1 MPSFLTSL
9 DGDSMRRRGRRLLAV
24 ALMIAGLTAVAAS
37 ATLSAQEQEEEKPA
51 DQTTRQMSSM
61 RESIYKELARAQEEA
76 EENKFA
82 EALRLLDKLSGQ
94 ELNSYERTQLWNL
107 YAFVYH
113 AQERYPQAIDAFK
126 KLLAEEELDEA
137 MEARAVYSL
146 AMLYF
151 ATEDWQNAIDTINRW
166 SSLTPAPKSQAYEL
180 LAEAHYQLKEY
191 RKAIPPLRKT
201 IELKRAEGQPVAER
215 SYLLLRSA
223 YAALREHDQVAAVL
237 EELIRHF
244 PGDKYWIQL
253 AGAYGEAGEGRKQLN
268 ALELAHLQ
276 GYLDTQQEL
285 LMLAGLLLGNDLP
298 YRAGKVLEKGL
309 EEGVVESTLENW
321 RLLSQ
326 AWTLAHEDRR
336 AIPALTRAAR
346 MSEDGELDMVLAQS
360 HINLEQWESA
370 AECARTGI
378 GKRGLRRPDQAHV
391 MLGQVLFY
399 MNAFEDSRGAFQQA
413 QTDSRSR
420 KLAAQWLSYIDKE
433 EDRRAQLKAAL
444 QE

>member
-1 MPSFLTSL
+1 MQIFSTSL
-9 DGDSMRRRGRRLLAV
+9 DGDSIRRRGRSLTAV
-24 ALMIAGLTAVAAS
+24 AFMIAGLTAAS
-37 ATLSAQEQEEEKPA
+37 AQEEEKPA
-51 DQTTRQMSSM
+51 DQKTRQASSM
-61 RESIYKELARAQEEA
+61 RESIYKELARAQEVA
-76 EENKFA
+76 EENDFA
-82 EALRLLDKLSGQ
+82 EALRLLNNLSDE
-94 ELNSYERTQLWNL
+94 ELSSYERTQLWNL

-113 AQERYPQAIDAFK
+113 AQERYPEAIDAFK
-126 KLLAEEELDEA
+126 KLLNEEELDEA
-137 MEARAVYSL
+137 LEARAVYTL
-146 AMLYF
+146 AMLHF
-151 ATEDWQNAIDTINRW
+151 ATEDWRHAIDMINRW
-166 SSLTPAPKSQAYEL
+166 SSLTSAPTSQVYEL

-201 IELKRAEGQPVAER
+201 IELKRAEGQPVDER

-223 YAALREHDQVAAVL
+223 YVALREYDQVAGVL

-253 AGAYGEAGEGRKQLN
+253 AGAYAEAGEGRKQLN
-268 ALELAHLQ
+268 ALELAYLQ
-276 GYLDTQQEL
+276 GYLDTQPEL

-336 AIPALTRAAR
+336 AIPALTRATR
-346 MSEDGELDMVLAQS
+346 MSKDGELDMVLAQS
-360 HINLEQWESA
+360 HLNLEQWEAA

-378 GKRGLRRPDQAHV
+378 EKSGLRRPDQAHV
-391 MLGQVLFY
+391 MLGQILFY
-399 MNAFEDSRGAFQQA
+399 MNAFEDSRGAFEQA
-413 QTDSRSR
+413 QADSRSR

-433 EDRRAQLKAAL
+433 EDRQAQLKAAL